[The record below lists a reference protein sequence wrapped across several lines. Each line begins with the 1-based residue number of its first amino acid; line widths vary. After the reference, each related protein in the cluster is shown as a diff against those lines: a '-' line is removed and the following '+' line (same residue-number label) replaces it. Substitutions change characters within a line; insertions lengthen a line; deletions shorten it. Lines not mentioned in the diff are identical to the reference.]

1 MIVRVGRRRHRERPL
16 HHQNKGE
23 MPMEFETTML
33 PKIPIYVEEE
43 DEVYFYNDE
52 NDLACSIHTESMDS
66 RFVNSQDLEMAKRNA
81 DKLKEMLGK

>member
-1 MIVRVGRRRHRERPL
+1 
-16 HHQNKGE
+16 
-23 MPMEFETTML
+23 MEFETTML